1 MSVLTSHFSDRV
13 FFPQKSRRAQPKGR
27 WLPSRRSRCC
37 FSVWS
42 RAKYARDFR
51 NRTRTFRWA
60 TRDCTCVKS
69 GRQHATTVKLQRG
82 DFFKKNFFFFYFLAF
97 CKDFTNHVVHVLKKI
112 QRPSMNRIQ
121 NVQIMTL
128 FYFFQMY
135 ARCEYDAT
143 KKGWERGSKGLQNR
157 CVKI

>member
-82 DFFKKNFFFFYFLAF
+82 DFFKLLLLFFLLFSILQGLYKS
-97 CKDFTNHVVHVLKKI
+97 CSPRVKKI

>member
-51 NRTRTFRWA
+51 KRTRTFRLA
-60 TRDCTCVKS
+60 TRDCACVKS

-82 DFFKKNFFFFYFLAF
+82 DFFKWLLLFLLFSILQGLCKSCSPRVKKNTKTINEPYTKCSNYNAFLF
-97 CKDFTNHVVHVLKKI
+97 L
-112 QRPSMNRIQ
+112 S
-121 NVQIMTL
+121 NVCSLWIWRYQ
-128 FYFFQMY
+128 
-135 ARCEYDAT
+135 
-143 KKGWERGSKGLQNR
+143 KGLGKRQQR
-157 CVKI
+157 TAKSVC

>member
-82 DFFKKNFFFFYFLAF
+82 DFFKLLLFFFYFLAF
-97 CKDFTNHVVHVLKKI
+97 CKDFTNHVVHVLKKNTKTI
-112 QRPSMNRIQ
+112 NEPYTKCSN
-121 NVQIMTL
+121 
-128 FYFFQMY
+128 
-135 ARCEYDAT
+135 YDAFLFLSNVCSL
-143 KKGWERGSKGLQNR
+143 WIWRYQKGLGKRQQR
-157 CVKI
+157 TAKSVC

>member
-1 MSVLTSHFSDRV
+1 M
-13 FFPQKSRRAQPKGR
+13 
-27 WLPSRRSRCC
+27 
-37 FSVWS
+37 
-42 RAKYARDFR
+42 
-51 NRTRTFRWA
+51 
-60 TRDCTCVKS
+60 
-69 GRQHATTVKLQRG
+69 KLQRG
-82 DFFKKNFFFFYFLAF
+82 DFFKKKLFFFYFLAF

>member
-82 DFFKKNFFFFYFLAF
+82 DFFKKKIFFFYFLAF

-135 ARCEYDAT
+135 ARCEYNAT

>member
-1 MSVLTSHFSDRV
+1 M
-13 FFPQKSRRAQPKGR
+13 
-27 WLPSRRSRCC
+27 
-37 FSVWS
+37 
-42 RAKYARDFR
+42 
-51 NRTRTFRWA
+51 
-60 TRDCTCVKS
+60 
-69 GRQHATTVKLQRG
+69 KLQRG
-82 DFFKKNFFFFYFLAF
+82 DFFKLLLFFFNFLAF